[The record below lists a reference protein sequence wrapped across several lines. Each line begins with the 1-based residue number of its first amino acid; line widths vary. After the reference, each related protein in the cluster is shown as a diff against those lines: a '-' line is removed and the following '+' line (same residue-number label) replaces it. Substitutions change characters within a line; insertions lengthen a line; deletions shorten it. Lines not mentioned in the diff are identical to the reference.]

1 MFDLKVRSAYVYVGF
16 INEKFGTSFLSVIDH
31 VDLFKQ
37 LPISKGNIYFR
48 LTREEITMSFSSET

>member
-1 MFDLKVRSAYVYVGF
+1 MCKLWGAYVGF

-37 LPISKGNIYFR
+37 LPISK
-48 LTREEITMSFSSET
+48 REYLF